1 MEVNSDVVVPVVS
14 AFFISVILSPIVIP
28 FLRKLKIGQTVREE
42 GVQAHKAK
50 NGTPTMGGLIILVGI
65 VVTTLLYIREYPF
78 CIPILFVTLGFG
90 IIGFLDDYIK
100 VVMRRAEGL
109 TPLQKL
115 GGQMVVTTDRKS
127 VV

>member
-65 VVTTLLYIREYPF
+65 VVTTLLYIWEYGF
-78 CIPILFVTLGFG
+78 CFGF
-90 IIGFLDDYIK
+90 FFF
-100 VVMRRAEGL
+100 
-109 TPLQKL
+109 
-115 GGQMVVTTDRKS
+115 
-127 VV
+127 